1 MSAKQD
7 FTVDDQPQ
15 QVEIEENGHFD
26 RSWRDEK
33 WGNKALQ
40 TEAAEVFVD
49 EKELGPLA
57 ALQAYPKAVLWS
69 LVMSTCVIMEGYD
82 TNLIGNFFAYPSF
95 QIKYGHFVGV
105 SRQIPSGYQLTA
117 AWQAG
122 IGNASGVGSFFGTL
136 LNGYL
141 VAKFGQRRV
150 VIGALAAL
158 FCFIFITFFAPNL
171 TVLCIGGV
179 LCGVPWGILATA
191 PPAYASEILPT
202 SLRTY
207 MTSYTNMCFIIGQ
220 FISAGVLKG
229 LSTRTD
235 EWGYR
240 IPFALQ
246 WVWPIVLI
254 PLVYLAPES
263 PWYLVRMNRLD
274 EAEKS
279 LRRLQSPK
287 ATHVNPMRTLA
298 TIVYTNNLEEQLS
311 VGTSYWDCFKGFELR
326 RTEIAC
332 VCFAGQILCG
342 ICFAYNSS
350 YFFQNVGIG
359 TSATYSLALG
369 GTALALVGCF
379 VNWFA
384 LMPYFGR
391 RTIYVWGMAGMCVVL
406 MLIGILNIWTD
417 RPSIGMTQAVLT
429 LLWTFIFQLS
439 AGQLGWALPAEMGST
454 RLRQKTICLARNAS
468 NLTGTIGGTL
478 QQYFMNP
485 QAWNLRG
492 YTGFVWGGTCF
503 CMFVWSY
510 FRLPE
515 TWNRSY
521 HELDV
526 LFAKKVPAR
535 QFSKTIVDPF
545 NEHENNM
552 LAIQYE
558 TKDETRRP
566 SFVPSISKKI
576 GDKAELA
583 QRRASVVTVEGQT
596 SRRPSIAPAVTDFL
610 QRNSMGA
617 RGV

>member
-1 MSAKQD
+1 MAENKNI
-7 FTVDDQPQ
+7 
-15 QVEIEENGHFD
+15 VEDRTIRYEHNGNFD
-26 RSWRDEK
+26 RSWRDEQ
-33 WGNKALQ
+33 WGQKSLSS
-40 TEAAEVFVD
+40 EAHEVHMD
-49 EKELGPLA
+49 EKDLGPA
-57 ALQAYPKAVLWS
+57 AAIKAFPRAILWS
-69 LVMSTCVIMEGYD
+69 LVFSTCVIMEGYD
-82 TNLIGNFFAYPSF
+82 TNLLGNFYAYPSF
-95 QIKYGHFVGV
+95 QIKYGRFVGV
-105 SRQIPSGYQLTA
+105 TKHTPSGYQLTA

-122 IGNASGVGSFFGTL
+122 IGNAAGIGSFFGTL

-141 VAKFGQRRV
+141 VAKYGQRRV
-150 VIGALAAL
+150 VLGALVAMTA
-158 FCFIFITFFAPNL
+158 FIFLTFFAPNL
-171 TVLCIGGV
+171 IVLTVGQV
-179 LCGVPWGILATA
+179 LCGFPWGMLATTA
-191 PPAYASEILPT
+191 PAYASEVLPT
-202 SLRTY
+202 ALRTY

-220 FISAGVLKG
+220 LISAGVLKG

-235 EWGYR
+235 QWGYR

-246 WVWPIVLI
+246 WVWPCFLI

-263 PWYLVRMNRLD
+263 PWYLVRMNRLE

-287 ATHVNPMRTLA
+287 ATHIDPMRTLA

-332 VCFAGQILCG
+332 VVFAGQILSG

-369 GTALALVGCF
+369 GTGLALVGCF

-391 RTIYVWGMAGMCVVL
+391 RTIYVWGMAGMCMVL
-406 MLIGILNIWTD
+406 IIIGILNVWTD
-417 RPSIGMTQAVLT
+417 RPGVGLTQAVLT
-429 LLWTFIFQLS
+429 LAWTFIFQLS

-468 NLTGTIGGTL
+468 NLTGVIAGTL

-492 YTGFVWGGTCF
+492 YTGFVWGGTAF
-503 CMFVWSY
+503 LVFIWSY

-535 QFSKTIVDPF
+535 KFATTVVDPF
-545 NEHENNM
+545 DEHETNI
-552 LAIQYE
+552 LAERYSVS
-558 TKDETRRP
+558 DPSRRP
-566 SFVPSISKKI
+566 SYIPSISARI

-583 QRRASVVTVEGQT
+583 QRRMSVIADGQQQ
-596 SRRPSIAPAVTDFL
+596 RKPSIAPAVSDYL
-610 QRNSMGA
+610 RKKSVSG
-617 RGV
+617 